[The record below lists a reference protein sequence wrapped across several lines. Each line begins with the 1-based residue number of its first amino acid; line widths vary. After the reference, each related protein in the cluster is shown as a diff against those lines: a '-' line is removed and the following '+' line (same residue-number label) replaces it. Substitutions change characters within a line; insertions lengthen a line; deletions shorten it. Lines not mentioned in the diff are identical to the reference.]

1 MVYLPLPRRKMPVKL
16 RKTIN
21 AARPPPMMNGEWSS
35 SSGEGGMSEASE
47 AVGSGVVVE
56 IIDCLDHLL

>member
-16 RKTIN
+16 RKT
-21 AARPPPMMNGEWSS
+21 SS